1 MKVLVA
7 GATGASGRP
16 LIPALL
22 AARHTVV
29 GITTSGRRVS
39 VLQGLGVDGVVV
51 DVLDAAA
58 VAAVRTLVRHDAV
71 IDELISLPKDFT
83 PAAIRIAAERDQKV
97 RLEGGRNLHD
107 AARAS
112 GVKRY
117 LVQSTSCA
125 GGDSRQCAGPSLRVA
140 CDSDYSLQRLAVDL
154 RRVVVEEAVL
164 AIVAG
169 EVEVLELIQR
179 TGL

>member
-58 VAAVRTLVRHDAV
+58 VAAVMTRVRPDAV
-71 IDELISLPKDFT
+71 IDELT
-83 PAAIRIAAERDQKV
+83 
-97 RLEGGRNLHD
+97 
-107 AARAS
+107 
-112 GVKRY
+112 
-117 LVQSTSCA
+117 
-125 GGDSRQCAGPSLRVA
+125 
-140 CDSDYSLQRLAVDL
+140 
-154 RRVVVEEAVL
+154 
-164 AIVAG
+164 
-169 EVEVLELIQR
+169 
-179 TGL
+179 